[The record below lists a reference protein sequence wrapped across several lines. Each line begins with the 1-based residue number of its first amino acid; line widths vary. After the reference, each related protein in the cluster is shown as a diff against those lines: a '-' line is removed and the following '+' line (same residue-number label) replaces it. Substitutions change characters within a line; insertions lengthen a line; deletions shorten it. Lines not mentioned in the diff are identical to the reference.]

1 MIELTLIACMLSDVK
16 HCKSV
21 IIELEPGV
29 SVYGCVVKGQQQAAE
44 YASNNPGW
52 IITKYKCA
60 RARRFARGN

>member
-1 MIELTLIACMLSDVK
+1 VK
-16 HCKSV
+16 HCRSV